1 MSNNI
6 NALYNHFRDPLVDT
20 SRWVT
25 TDLTLVPKPG
35 LLRRIFGDSSHTRL
49 FKVIER
55 LSSYSYTSPH
65 ALFVKNVLCIIAS
78 GFDKGLKT
86 LRDLNRCR
94 ELIPYVQAPELDEKL
109 EQKLEQFERLYFTG
123 NFDSVK
129 IKAFVNQVKSLPQL
143 MWAAMPEYGLRRV
156 FAYLSFED
164 LANSIRTC
172 RHWAHYGTLEWRRQ
186 QTLEQHIP
194 YLSSFYHRCLAD
206 VVANRKWIENLPGRK
221 LDNRKVADL
230 EIIEGRRL
238 IANNDCCMIQNSV
251 TEWLYMDLQ
260 GGCRTVSLPEGGQL
274 FLDESKVY
282 VFGALENV
290 FGALE
295 KREASVRLLSQDGK
309 TLTLLYKNTKIWPL
323 FQRYY
328 QGVAYFYLHTNRV
341 LSVNLTTGAESTVQ
355 LNSRLFKDFYND
367 RYCDSSPEGDIV
379 IKSVSDPAKAVCL
392 VGSKGYVH
400 LEVTDDVTVLYRWG
414 KVKIYNTRTGNLF
427 KKIHCSGSRA
437 FVADGLLYVLHAHE
451 SLTMFDLL
459 TGEKVTK
466 IRFDGSTKVMPFSKS
481 IYYVQEDELRVLR

>member
-6 NALYNHFRDPLVDT
+6 NTLYNHFRDPLVDT

-94 ELIPYVQAPELDEKL
+94 ELIPYVQAPELAQE
-109 EQKLEQFERLYFTG
+109 LEQFEQRYFTG
-123 NFDSVK
+123 SFDSAK

-143 MWAAMPEYGLRRV
+143 MWAQMPEYALRRV

-172 RHWAHYGTLEWRRQ
+172 RHWAHHGTLEWRRQ

-221 LDNRKVADL
+221 LDNTKVADL

-238 IANNDCCMIQNSV
+238 IASNHCCMIQNSV
-251 TEWLYMDLQ
+251 TEWLSIDLH
-260 GGCRTVSLPEGGQL
+260 GGYKTVSLPQGCQL
-274 FLDESKVY
+274 FLDEGKVY
-282 VFGALENV
+282 VFGS
-290 FGALE
+290 LE
-295 KREASVRLLSQDGK
+295 KRKASVHLLSPHGK
-309 TLTLLYKNTKIWPL
+309 TLALLYENTKIWPL

-328 QGVAYFYLHTNRV
+328 KGVAYFYLHTNRV

-367 RYCDSSPEGDIV
+367 RCCDSSAEGDIV
-379 IKSVSDPAKAVCL
+379 VKSVFDPAKAVCL
-392 VGSKGYVH
+392 VGSKGYRV
-400 LEVTDDVTVLYRWG
+400 LEVTDDVTVLYRRG
-414 KVKIYNTRTGNLF
+414 KIKIYNTRTGNLF
-427 KKIHCSGSRA
+427 IKIHCSGSRA
-437 FVADGLLYVLHAHE
+437 FVADGLLYVLRTHDT
-451 SLTMFDLL
+451 LTMFDLL

-466 IRFDGSTKVMPFSKS
+466 IQFKDHTKVIPFAKS
-481 IYYVQEDELRVLR
+481 IYYVQDDELRVLR